1 MPPALSGSQ
10 PRPSRPSRYASF
22 AARLKDA
29 HSALRD
35 PRIPAAHRAELTKR
49 VLTITAL
56 ARHDVTV
63 AATRLEG
70 FFVELSGLIDTP
82 SGKNTATQG

>member
-1 MPPALSGSQ
+1 M
-10 PRPSRPSRYASF
+10 F

-35 PRIPAAHRAELTKR
+35 PRIPLADRPELTRR

-56 ARHDVTV
+56 ARHDVTT
-63 AATRLEG
+63 ALGRLEG
-70 FFVELSGLIDTP
+70 FLADLSAPAEAPDVTSG
-82 SGKNTATQG
+82 GKNTATQG